1 MERKVYVLGSVF
13 GIELV
18 AVNHELLCQCM
29 FASLAQVQ
37 FYYVNGNANDIVV

>member
-1 MERKVYVLGSVF
+1 MQHVHGKHAVH
-13 GIELV
+13 
-18 AVNHELLCQCM
+18 AVNHELLCHCM